1 MMKKLYFRMAV
12 ALVGIAGLGI
22 TTKAQAAVDQL
33 VVTVPFEFV
42 VDGTT
47 LPAGMYRVHRL
58 SDANPSGGLVLSSYR
73 DRVTSVVL
81 PIDIE
86 SATVYKPQLTFEAI
100 GGQRVLSRIQTGDN
114 VFDIPIAKSNNN
126 MMLATEAKSSFGNPG
141 SK

>member
-1 MMKKLYFRMAV
+1 MMKKLYFRIAV

-100 GGQRVLSRIQTGDN
+100 GSQRVLSRIQTGDN

>member
-1 MMKKLYFRMAV
+1 MKKLYFRIAV

-22 TTKAQAAVDQL
+22 TTKEQAAVDQL

-47 LPAGMYRVHRL
+47 LPPGMYRVHRL
-58 SDANPSGGLVLSSYR
+58 SDANPSGECVQSSYR

-86 SATVYKPQLTFEAI
+86 SATV
-100 GGQRVLSRIQTGDN
+100 
-114 VFDIPIAKSNNN
+114 
-126 MMLATEAKSSFGNPG
+126 
-141 SK
+141 